1 MEWKIPRDV
10 TCFKSSCWDQEIN
23 WRKRN
28 RKAELQHGSAKL
40 RRDTAST
47 CRAFPRM
54 FRASKTTSSNSNG
67 QATNAD
73 TFWSLLEAVC
83 LVARTMT
90 ISFISFLDSA
100 GIGCIGLQDS
110 IDMSA
115 MWRFDEICRRT
126 QHAVWSV
133 FPQQYIS
140 CLSSL
145 TFPK

>member
-1 MEWKIPRDV
+1 MIQNDGISKGCNLLQVLLLRSGGDR
-10 TCFKSSCWDQEIN
+10 
-23 WRKRN
+23 RKRN

-40 RRDTAST
+40 RRATAST

-67 QATNAD
+67 QAT
-73 TFWSLLEAVC
+73 SLLEAVC
-83 LVARTMT
+83 LVSLVDRTMT

-110 IDMSA
+110 IDMST

-126 QHAVWSV
+126 QHAV
-133 FPQQYIS
+133 
-140 CLSSL
+140 
-145 TFPK
+145 